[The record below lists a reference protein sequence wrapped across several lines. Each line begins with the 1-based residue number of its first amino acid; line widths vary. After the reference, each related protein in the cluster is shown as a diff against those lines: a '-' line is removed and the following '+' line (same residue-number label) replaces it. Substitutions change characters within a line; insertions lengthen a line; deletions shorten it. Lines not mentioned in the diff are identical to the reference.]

1 MYKNGQASVSLRVE
15 VLRDGGVYTVLHPV
29 TPPEVQ
35 MNAAS
40 ELKMSMRGEFFPPEK
55 EVRWLTDRIRPVLI
69 LDGEEYPVGVY
80 IGTTPKRRRI
90 GGRETVTLEAYS
102 VLYMAQRVTM
112 PDGYIIREGTNYIGA
127 LQDLLQLAGI
137 GIYVSDSTD
146 KRIPTDRAD
155 WPAETRV
162 IEVIN
167 ELLAEINY
175 RDVWVDL
182 TGIVH
187 LTSGAA
193 ETEAAAASANARL
206 TVGVNGVKIL
216 CESLTVTEDAVIV
229 GVLDIQQD
237 DDSVT
242 VLVRD
247 MPVPETSGEPDHV
260 YTDGQ
265 YSIISDDIDVD
276 TDYFD
281 KANVFRAVCSSPDLP
296 EPMVAEVEN
305 DDPESPFSTTTL
317 GVRIV
322 QTEEVPSIADYAE
335 LQAKAA
341 QMRHKALQ
349 TVETVDF
356 VTALNPTHNTWDT
369 VGLSVGGES
378 GIYTEKAWRMVLD
391 ASGEMRHTV
400 ERTVFI

>member
-1 MYKNGQASVSLRVE
+1 MYKHGQASISLRVE
-15 VLRDGGVYTVLHPV
+15 VLRNGGVFTLLHPV
-29 TPPEVQ
+29 TAPEVQ

-40 ELKMSMRGEFFPPEK
+40 ELKMSMRGDFFPPE
-55 EVRWLTDRIRPVLI
+55 EDIHWLTDRIRPVLI
-69 LDGEEYPVGVY
+69 MDGEEYPVGVY
-80 IGTTPKRRRI
+80 IGTTPKRRRS
-90 GGRETVTLEAYS
+90 GGRTIVTLEAYS

-112 PDGYIIREGTNYIGA
+112 PAGYIIRAGTNYIGA
-127 LQDLLQLAGI
+127 IQDLLQLAGI

-146 KRIPTDRAD
+146 KRITTDRAD

-182 TGIVH
+182 EGIVH
-187 LTSGAA
+187 LTSGATKT
-193 ETEAAAASANARL
+193 ETNAASANARL
-206 TVGVNGVKIL
+206 TVGGNSVKIL
-216 CESLTVTEDAVIV
+216 CESLTVTEDAVII
-229 GVLDIQQD
+229 GVMDIQD
-237 DDSVT
+237 DGGSVT
-242 VLVRD
+242 ILVRD
-247 MPVPETSGEPDHV
+247 QPEPEAGGGPDHV
-260 YTDGQ
+260 YAEGK

-322 QTEEVPSIADYAE
+322 ETEEVSSIADYAE

-341 QMRHKALQ
+341 QMRHRALQ

-391 ASGEMRHTV
+391 ASGEMRHTA